1 MSLLLLYG
9 PAGVAPPPPPPV
21 QQQPGNVWEVYL
33 CDRFGFPISNISR
46 VCFGKQLTQTLNQ
59 PAQFTFWTPSND
71 GRVASLHSDGKPYL
85 MEGRAIRVYRNGTL
99 VFTGHLW
106 QVEDT
111 GDGEAVKTAVTC
123 FDPLQWLARR
133 VARQMLYVPTMTLG
147 TSTIPIFATNDTVAA
162 TPQSSSIY
170 TFTTGN
176 NNAIGTT
183 SPAVNATE
191 IARGMLN
198 ATNDYD
204 GFTGLDDNYLSSLYR
219 PNNAT
224 PSLCTNQSPPSVNP
238 IVVAFANSRVSDILS
253 TLIGQNGGF
262 DIEIIPTDSDYYS
275 SPTANLGGATYQQ
288 AYLVGSASDY
298 TSIRGT
304 LKTKP
309 WKTLALLKY
318 WAPTKGV
325 TQSNVI
331 FGYAT
336 YPHNI
341 AQIDYLT
348 DLSELTN
355 NSRMMANQ
363 LALGAVN
370 TTSIQTYGVGMDV
383 QSLAD
388 INDATLLQALATEEA
403 TLGGNAKR
411 TLQITPLG
419 GARTPLPFDNF
430 NVGDTVSVQAGSKL
444 RGGFTGTQRVY
455 GFTLDISDDHTTE
468 TLTNLITS
476 PQTAF

>member
-9 PAGVAPPPPPPV
+9 PAGVAPPPV
-21 QQQPGNVWEVYL
+21 QQQSGNVWEVYL

-59 PAQFTFWTPSND
+59 PASFTFWAPSND

-85 MEGRAIRVYRNGTL
+85 MEGRAIRVYRNGVL

-111 GDGEAVKTAVTC
+111 GAGEAVKTAVTC
-123 FDPLQWLARR
+123 FDPLQWLSRR
-133 VARQMLYVPTMTLG
+133 IARQMEWQVGWSTG
-147 TSTIPIFATNDTVAA
+147 TSTINLFISRSDATTAWD
-162 TPQSSSIY
+162 QIY
-170 TFTTGN
+170 AFTLNPLGITASFGS
-176 NNAIGTT
+176 ADI
-183 SPAVNATE
+183 V
-191 IARGMLN
+191 RGLLN

-204 GFTGLDDNYLSSLYR
+204 GFTGLDDYYLSSYYR
-219 PNNAT
+219 PDHST
-224 PSLCTNQSPPSVNP
+224 PAASTNQSAPTTPLALPVFS
-238 IVVAFANSRVSDILS
+238 NSRISDVIA
-253 TLIGQNGGF
+253 TLVGQNGSL
-262 DIEIIPTDSDYYS
+262 DLEVVPTDVDYYS
-275 SPTANLGGATYQQ
+275 SPSYPSETTGATFQQ
-288 AYLVGSASDY
+288 AYLVGSSSDY
-298 TSIRGT
+298 TSIHGT

-318 WAPTKGV
+318 YAPTKGAA
-325 TQSNVI
+325 QPNVM
-331 FGYAT
+331 FGYGA

-341 AQIDYLT
+341 EQISYLT
-348 DLSELTN
+348 DLTELSNFSTMMGGALVKRSL
-355 NSRMMANQ
+355 NSSS
-363 LALGAVN
+363 V
-370 TTSIQTYGVGMDV
+370 QTYGVGMDV

-388 INDATLLQALATEEA
+388 ITDPALLQALAVEEA

-411 TLQITPLG
+411 TLQLTPMG
-419 GARTPLPFDNF
+419 GSRTPLPFDNF
-430 NVGDTVSVQAGSKL
+430 VLGDTVSVQAGSKL